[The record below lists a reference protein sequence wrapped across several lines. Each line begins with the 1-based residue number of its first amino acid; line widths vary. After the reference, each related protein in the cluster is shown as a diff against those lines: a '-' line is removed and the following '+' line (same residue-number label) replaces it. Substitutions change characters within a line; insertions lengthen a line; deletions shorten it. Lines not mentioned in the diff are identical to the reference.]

1 MFTGEKIR
9 LLRITRHVKQS
20 EMARRLGISQQ
31 RYSALENSGFISEEK
46 QVLIMNVLKY
56 SMQDA
61 QRILSVLPA
70 MQESG
75 RSSPHV

>member
-31 RYSALENSGFISEEK
+31 RYSALENSHSVSEEK
-46 QVLIMNVLKY
+46 QQRIMDVLSY
-56 SMQDA
+56 SRQDA
-61 QRILSVLPA
+61 QKILALLPA
-70 MQESG
+70 LQENIAG
-75 RSSPHV
+75 